1 MIKLLICDWDGT
13 LMDSEAT
20 IVAAMSA
27 AYRALGLPS
36 PEYTAIRHIIG
47 LSLEHAVARLS
58 PDLDVPLRAEVVA
71 GYRRQYATIADT
83 PLLFPGVR
91 ETLVA
96 LQSSGLYL
104 AVATGKSRAGLAR
117 ALTQTGLGTLFVTT
131 RTADESAPK
140 PSPAMLYEILD
151 DLDLDPHEACMLG
164 DTEYDLAMAA
174 AAGMH
179 GAAVSYGAH
188 APDQLRRHR
197 PAFMLDEFAEL
208 PANLAAL
215 DRS

>member
-27 AYRALGLPS
+27 AYRELGLAS
-36 PEYTAIRHIIG
+36 PEYAAIRHIIG

-58 PDLDVPLRAEVVA
+58 PGLEIPLRAKIVS
-71 GYRRQYATIADT
+71 GYRRQYAAIADT
-83 PLLFPGVR
+83 PILFPGVR
-91 ETLVA
+91 ETLA
-96 LQSSGLYL
+96 SLQLTGLYL

-117 ALTQTGLGTLFVTT
+117 AMRQTGLEKLFAAT
-131 RTADESAPK
+131 RTADESEPK
-140 PSPAMLYEILD
+140 PSPAMLHDILC
-151 DLDLDPHEACMLG
+151 DLDLEPGEACMLG

-174 AAGMH
+174 AAGVH

-188 APDQLRRHR
+188 APEQLRGHQ
-197 PAFMLDEFAEL
+197 PLFMLDDFTQL
-208 PANLAAL
+208 PAHLGILAG
-215 DRS
+215 S

>member
-13 LMDSEAT
+13 LMDSEGT

-36 PEYTAIRHIIG
+36 PAYSAIRHIIG
-47 LSLEHAVARLS
+47 LSLEHAVSRLS
-58 PDLDVPLRAEVVA
+58 PDLNAPLRAEIVT
-71 GYRRQYATIADT
+71 GYRRQYAAIADT

-91 ETLVA
+91 ETLIA
-96 LQSSGLYL
+96 LRSAGMYL
-104 AVATGKSRAGLAR
+104 AVATGKSRAGLAH
-117 ALTQTGLGTLFVTT
+117 AITQTGLEGLFAAT
-131 RTADESAPK
+131 RTADESEPK
-140 PSPAMLYEILD
+140 PSPAMLYDILD
-151 DLDLDPHEACMLG
+151 DLDLDVRAACMLG

-188 APDQLRRHR
+188 PPDQLRSHQ
-197 PAFMLDEFAEL
+197 PVFMLDDFLEL
-208 PANLAAL
+208 PAHLEALAGT
-215 DRS
+215 